1 MYVQTGFLASRGWL
15 WTGILLSIAAIAVYV
30 WHDPPTGRD
39 GSTLVGYGLGGL
51 SAAIVVY
58 LAILGIRKRRFASS
72 TGRRR
77 NVVSAHVFLGL
88 ALIFTATLHTGFEF
102 EWSVH
107 TLGYVLLMIVI
118 LSGIWGISAYGG
130 LPDKMGRNLGEMI
143 VEKKR
148 FDMSDLEQLEED
160 MEDLDRKLERS
171 LGNLPDSF
179 RAPIQM
185 SLEKTKIGGG
195 LMSIMSGSSAGCAT
209 AKAYDQVRDLV
220 DNGSWDDDQRARVS
234 ELVADMSRKKELAAC
249 LRRDCRYR
257 ALLKIWLWFHVPLTV
272 ALLVTL
278 VIHVTIVFFY
288 W

>member
-15 WTGILLSIAAIAVYV
+15 WIGILISIAAIAAYV

-39 GSTLVGYGLGGL
+39 GSTIVGYGLGGL
-51 SAAIVVY
+51 SAAITVY

-118 LSGIWGISAYGG
+118 LSGIWGIAVYGG
-130 LPDKMGRNLGEMI
+130 MPDKMGRNLGEMI

-171 LGNLPDSF
+171 LQHLPDNF
-179 RAPIQM
+179 RAPIQS
-185 SLEKTKIGGG
+185 SLQNTKIGGG
-195 LMSIMSGSSAGCAT
+195 LMSIMSGSSKGCAT
-209 AKAYDQVRDLV
+209 AKAVEQVRDLV
-220 DNGSWDDDQRARVS
+220 DGGSWDEEQSKRMS
-234 ELVADMSRKKELAAC
+234 ELVADLARKRELAAA

-272 ALLVTL
+272 ALLVTIM
-278 VIHVTIVFFY
+278 IHVTLVFFY